1 MSQDPV
7 TFRPGDQEGRA
18 LDQLAE
24 ERGVNRNKA
33 GQQAVYNGLKEMG
46 YLSGPTTTAGR
57 VMSFLSNM
65 LLLSAVLCLIFA
77 FAVDLSLLAPGA
89 FLAVFS
95 LGLDRLERMEPELT
109 FRYQALTNQE
119 GEKA

>member
-1 MSQDPV
+1 MSDGPI
-7 TFRPGDQEGRA
+7 TFRAGSQEEEG
-18 LDQLAE
+18 LEQLAE
-24 ERGVNRNKA
+24 DRGVSMNKA
-33 GQQAVYNGLKEMG
+33 ASQACYNGLKEMG

-109 FRYQALTNQE
+109 FRYQALTKE
-119 GEKA
+119 GENA